1 MTLEGR
7 VRELER
13 KMSALEEVIKM
24 FESQHEVMEPPK
36 DYAPSEEGRG
46 TWEGLSRYL
55 IATFRGDK

>member
-1 MTLEGR
+1 M
-7 VRELER
+7 RELER